1 MPHRISGVRGEF
13 LWEWEIAERQ
23 LMQLAR
29 AFPTNAY
36 EWRPNASARCISE
49 ILVHIACGTFMLLE
63 QLGIHAPGDLF
74 PDLPTPTLEH
84 FWAFLRRNDEMEQ
97 TLRDKDQILSLL
109 ARVFDSARDAVTRM
123 DDTEMERALFFFKE
137 NTTVRRVFLRLLAHT
152 HEHMGQLIGFMRM
165 RGMSAPWPDWRPDR
179 REG

>member
-1 MPHRISGVRGEF
+1 
-13 LWEWEIAERQ
+13 
-23 LMQLAR
+23 
-29 AFPTNAY
+29 
-36 EWRPNASARCISE
+36 
-49 ILVHIACGTFMLLE
+49 
-63 QLGIHAPGDLF
+63 
-74 PDLPTPTLEH
+74 
-84 FWAFLRRNDEMEQ
+84 MEQ
-97 TLRDKDQILSLL
+97 TFRDKDQILSLL